1 MVLASNTRV
10 RRIRERLLA
19 EESQL
24 GFPTPFGHAGHHFDD
39 LRVYDR
45 YILVRLAARLIG
57 SILRTKGMPKGH
69 LNCTVLMSSPMRRR
83 ASTGRQRVASL
94 TARAPGRGVMLS
106 ATKNPALALD
116 ETHHLRH

>member
-57 SILRTKGMPKGH
+57 EWPRRFLRCLQGCQGNQYLLGDLQGAVALLVGK
-69 LNCTVLMSSPMRRR
+69 
-83 ASTGRQRVASL
+83 RVALGPLPPSL
-94 TARAPGRGVMLS
+94 
-106 ATKNPALALD
+106 LA
-116 ETHHLRH
+116 EQGGEAIGA